1 MRRVLNP
8 DAGSDQEAGPPPA
21 SAEAIHQLPNI
32 SVDENDGDNGKYCG
46 VCCEQHLNGATCLRM
61 PCGHLYH
68 VQCLEPWLQKHC
80 TCPVCRYE
88 IASVDASY
96 EPRRLE
102 RMRQRDEIELSG
114 LGDRE
119 IAHSSD
125 TQTLRQGFDSSTSES
140 LVQET
145 RKKSQNV
152 HRDSLEQ
159 VSVASTVPTS
169 DDDEEEEY

>member
-1 MRRVLNP
+1 
-8 DAGSDQEAGPPPA
+8 
-21 SAEAIHQLPNI
+21 
-32 SVDENDGDNGKYCG
+32 
-46 VCCEQHLNGATCLRM
+46 
-61 PCGHLYH
+61 
-68 VQCLEPWLQKHC
+68 
-80 TCPVCRYE
+80 
-88 IASVDASY
+88 
-96 EPRRLE
+96 
-102 RMRQRDEIELSG
+102 MRQRDEIELSG

-169 DDDEEEEY
+169 DDDEEEEYWEDPITLF